1 MNLKVKLYKPR
12 STTITMDT
20 VELENL
26 TSKRTTL
33 TQRDRNNAVRNIPVA
48 PKLHIVTLIDLAKE
62 STGNKSLLPVAV
74 YLAAHVTETNS
85 TVKVEVRNIC
95 EDLAIS
101 DKTATK
107 ALVLLEEKG
116 LIAREGRNMFDIS
129 PRLAYFGDPFEW
141 SIALQYEKEGKEVV
155 ADVIKKIREQIEEAD
170 MKHNLG
176 EGNAYTL

>member
-1 MNLKVKLYKPR
+1 MKLKVNLYKPR
-12 STTITMDT
+12 SSKVTMET
-20 VELENL
+20 VDLENL
-26 TSKRTTL
+26 VSKRTTL
-33 TQRDRNNAVRNIPVA
+33 TQRDRKNAVKNIPVA
-48 PKLHIVTLIDLAKE
+48 PKLHIVTLIDLARE

-85 TVKVEVRNIC
+85 TIKVEVRNIC

-101 DKTATK
+101 DNTATK

-155 ADVIKKIREQIEEAD
+155 AEAIKNIRAQIEEAD
-170 MKHNLG
+170 MLHNLG
-176 EGNAYTL
+176 EGYANLI